1 MKKFLSVF
9 VLFLMVF
16 SLLVTKPVKGVS
28 SAISDLKITVT
39 PSDRGA
45 YGEYKITF
53 KVNADL
59 KTGYDR
65 IYLTFPQESTIPC
78 TSCAYAH
85 CTDCFL
91 INGTRVAGAG
101 PLYDIPKT
109 VYFVVPSP
117 GLKAQDTVELLIK
130 QSAGFVN
137 PSIPG
142 TYKLKVWTDAEAEK
156 VEGSFE
162 ITSTTLQNLTLKVD
176 PEFTKANLGLYFTF
190 QTGRL
195 GDLSNGQRIY
205 ITFPEEFLIPNL
217 DKGKLDFVTINGAMP
232 SEIKNEGNTLSFR
245 ISESIGKNTLVKVN
259 IYPSFGILS
268 PKIAGSYKFY
278 VWTDTEPTKVEVI
291 TSVKDKDFVR
301 TVIETNPPEPN
312 GLNGFFKSNVIV
324 TLKGETNT
332 GENVTTYYKMDDSS
346 YKVYSEPL
354 AITEGTHTVS
364 FYSETKN
371 LKEEER
377 SVTFKVDTTAPSFK
391 TNMKELNYTYE
402 SKVTISGS
410 LSENGQVYM
419 NGEALPLSSDLS
431 FSKEVTLSEGA
442 NHFVLRAVDLA
453 GNYSEMLISIVMD
466 TTTPVLTIES
476 PKSNLQTFRG
486 KGIEVKGSVY
496 PENCLILVNNKLID
510 VSSDGSFDYVID
522 PGDLKLVPVNIKAIY
537 LLTGKT
543 TEQKFIVMFEKDNS
557 IKLQVGSKNII
568 VFGEEKAMDVEPF
581 IDKGSGRTLIPV
593 RFVSEALG
601 FEVNYDT
608 KTKQV
613 LLQKG
618 NLKIEL
624 VIGSKVA
631 FVNGVKKNLD
641 VAPIIKDSRTFV
653 PLRFITEAMSY
664 KVDWDA
670 TTKTITITP

>member
-1 MKKFLSVF
+1 MKKFSSVF

-16 SLLVTKPVKGVS
+16 SLVTAKPVKGIA
-28 SAISDLKITVT
+28 SAISDLKVTVT

-65 IYLTFPQESTIPC
+65 IYVTFPQESIIPC

-85 CTDCFL
+85 CSDCFL

-130 QSAGFVN
+130 QYAGFMN

-142 TYKLKVWTDAEAEK
+142 TYKLKVWTDREVEK

-162 ITSTTLQNLTLKVD
+162 ITSTTLQNLTLKID
-176 PEFTKANLGLYFTF
+176 PEFTRANVGLYFAF
-190 QTGRL
+190 ETGRL
-195 GDLSNGQRIY
+195 GNLSNGQQIY
-205 ITFPEEFLIPNL
+205 ISFPEGFILPKSFNKES
-217 DKGKLDFVTINGAMP
+217 VTINKETP
-232 SEIKNEGNTLSFR
+232 WEIKNDRNTLIFKL
-245 ISESIGKNTLVKVN
+245 SESIGKNTLVKVN
-259 IYPSFGILS
+259 IYPSFGIVS
-268 PKIAGSYKFY
+268 PEISGSYKFY
-278 VWTDTEPTKVEVI
+278 VWTDSEPTKVEVVG
-291 TSVKDKDFVR
+291 TVKDKDFVR
-301 TVIETNPPEPN
+301 TIIETNPPEPN
-312 GLNGFFKSNVIV
+312 GLNGFYKSNVIV

-346 YKVYSEPL
+346 YKVYSEPF
-354 AITEGTHTVS
+354 AITEGAHTVN

-510 VSSDGSFDYVID
+510 VSSGGSFDYVID

-557 IKLQVGSKNII
+557 IKLQIGSKNITI
-568 VFGEEKAMDVEPF
+568 FGEEKVMDVEPF

-601 FEVNYDT
+601 FEVSYDA

-618 NLKIEL
+618 NLKIEI
-624 VIGSKVA
+624 VIGSKVVV
-631 FVNGVKKNLD
+631 VNGVKKNLD
-641 VAPIIKDSRTFV
+641 VAPLIKDSRTFV
-653 PLRFITEAMSY
+653 PLRFITEVMGY